1 LKHDQAHN
9 TFRTE
14 INMDD
19 ERRLAAWIGKSI
31 LVRGDVVSAGD
42 LIIDGQVQGTIEL
55 GDHSL
60 TIGVGA
66 AVVADLVARTITISG
81 AVTGNVIGHARV
93 ELRVTG
99 SVDGDITTPRFV
111 MEDGAILRGKLD
123 TSGKMT
129 AAAAG

>member
-1 LKHDQAHN
+1 
-9 TFRTE
+9 
-14 INMDD
+14 MDD